1 MLEFQR
7 RLAEIA
13 LPVAERYGFVLA
25 DGYAIALHEF
35 RRLTSVTGALRRCD
49 GCRPSLRAGVA
60 QGMGGGCACA
70 RARSGW
76 GNGSEKLPHLL
87 DM

>member
-35 RRLTSVTGALRRCD
+35 RRLTSVTGALRR
-49 GCRPSLRAGVA
+49 
-60 QGMGGGCACA
+60 
-70 RARSGW
+70 
-76 GNGSEKLPHLL
+76 
-87 DM
+87 